1 MGGAVLTLLGTPHSL
16 DAPILPIQRL
26 VKGNAGQ
33 ALSFDDNDE
42 GSVVAA
48 PRADYLQKPKTRR
61 RWWNNEKG

>member
-1 MGGAVLTLLGTPHSL
+1 
-16 DAPILPIQRL
+16 L